1 MLSIGN
7 QVFYRPKEKAVHA
20 DNARVNFNR
29 GAAGD
34 HLSLMNVYN
43 QWQETGESTQWCFE
57 NFVQVRPLSQTDR
70 QTDGWTDGRSDRQ
83 TDRQTDIYIYTHTC
97 RCGR

>member
-20 DNARVNFNR
+20 DNAKINFNR

-34 HLSLMNVYN
+34 HISLMNVYN

-57 NFVQVRPLSQTDR
+57 NFVQVRSRPHPATDCTYFT
-70 QTDGWTDGRSDRQ
+70 TDCT
-83 TDRQTDIYIYTHTC
+83 
-97 RCGR
+97 

>member
-1 MLSIGN
+1 MRVCIHTYTYAYTYTHTHTHTHT

-29 GAAGD
+29 GAQGD
-34 HLSLMNVYN
+34 HISLMNVYN

-57 NFVQVRPLSQTDR
+57 NFIQVLLM
-70 QTDGWTDGRSDRQ
+70 
-83 TDRQTDIYIYTHTC
+83 C
-97 RCGR
+97 C